1 MLFNSFSYFLF
12 LPIVFIVY
20 WILNKKLQT
29 QNLFILIASY
39 IFYACWDYR
48 FLALI
53 FISTITDYF
62 VGILISNEQKL
73 SRRKFWLIISLL
85 INLSF
90 LGFFKY
96 YNFFI
101 DSWIELNSSLG
112 LKSHVS
118 TLNIILPVGIS
129 FYTFQSL
136 SYTIDVYNKRINPT
150 KDFIAFGAFVSF
162 FPQLV
167 AGPIERASNLL
178 PQFNKI
184 KKFDF
189 QFARSGLELI
199 IWGLFQKIVIADNCA
214 TFVNTIFRNYE
225 SMNSLSLILGA
236 VYFSF
241 QIYGDFAG
249 YSNIAIGSARL
260 LGFNLMRNFDNP
272 YFSRNLGEFW
282 RRWHISLSTWFRDY
296 IFIPL
301 GGSKLNTS
309 KTIRNIFIVFLISG
323 FWHGANWTFIFWG
336 GIHAFFYLPLLFF
349 AKKQNTITT
358 TSQTT
363 YKDFLNIIVT
373 FSIVSFAWIFF
384 RSATIQISFNYIT
397 RLLTDLDFC
406 LQYLSIERYS
416 VEMLFLIIIL
426 IITEWFSKKKE
437 HPLSG
442 NYRLIK
448 TISIFILI
456 LLFGVYSK
464 HSEFIYFQF

>member
-225 SMNSLSLILGA
+225 SMNS
-236 VYFSF
+236 
-241 QIYGDFAG
+241 QIGRA
-249 YSNIAIGSARL
+249 
-260 LGFNLMRNFDNP
+260 
-272 YFSRNLGEFW
+272 
-282 RRWHISLSTWFRDY
+282 H
-296 IFIPL
+296 
-301 GGSKLNTS
+301 
-309 KTIRNIFIVFLISG
+309 V
-323 FWHGANWTFIFWG
+323 
-336 GIHAFFYLPLLFF
+336 
-349 AKKQNTITT
+349 
-358 TSQTT
+358 
-363 YKDFLNIIVT
+363 
-373 FSIVSFAWIFF
+373 
-384 RSATIQISFNYIT
+384 
-397 RLLTDLDFC
+397 
-406 LQYLSIERYS
+406 
-416 VEMLFLIIIL
+416 
-426 IITEWFSKKKE
+426 
-437 HPLSG
+437 
-442 NYRLIK
+442 
-448 TISIFILI
+448 
-456 LLFGVYSK
+456 
-464 HSEFIYFQF
+464 